1 MARVQV
7 EGGVV
12 QAIGMALYE
21 DVRYSNNGRLETN
34 NLMTYKIPTRQDIG
48 ELHVDFVESYEPT
61 GGFGAKSIGE
71 VVINTAS
78 PAIQHA
84 IKNAVGADVRTLPM
98 TPEKVFVAM
107 DEKYKV

>member
-1 MARVQV
+1 M
-7 EGGVV
+7 
-12 QAIGMALYE
+12 YE

-84 IKNAVGADVRTLPM
+84 IKKCSWCGRSYITYDTR
-98 TPEKVFVAM
+98 EGIYG
-107 DEKYKV
+107 DGREI

>member
-1 MARVQV
+1 MTLSLLR
-7 EGGVV
+7 
-12 QAIGMALYE
+12 
-21 DVRYSNNGRLETN
+21 DV
-34 NLMTYKIPTRQDIG
+34 YKRQ
-48 ELHVDFVESYEPT
+48 DFVESYEPT

-98 TPEKVFVAM
+98 TCLL
-107 DEKYKV
+107 YTS

>member
-1 MARVQV
+1 MRYCYQSLNWLRVQV

-48 ELHVDFVESYEPT
+48 ELHVDLVESYEPT
-61 GGFGAKSIGE
+61 GGFGANLLVKLLLIRL
-71 VVINTAS
+71 VQLFNMLLKT
-78 PAIQHA
+78 QL
-84 IKNAVGADVRTLPM
+84 VRT
-98 TPEKVFVAM
+98 FVH
-107 DEKYKV
+107 YL